1 MKMDSTSSNNQTS
14 SQKLTDIAEV
24 KMALKRSRHFT
35 QGLSFDGPFH
45 PCGVTGLS
53 IPIRNGL
60 WFIDL
65 VITNPP
71 PNLTLEEEIGGE
83 LLAIIW
89 MAKSINR
96 WIDGH
101 LVENDEEAKWALAA
115 WLVRADAFA
124 DFSKLEEL

>member
-1 MKMDSTSSNNQTS
+1 MDFTSLNNQTS

-24 KMALKRSRHFT
+24 KMAVKRAQHFT
-35 QGLSFDGPFH
+35 KELSFGGPFH
-45 PCGVTGLS
+45 PCACTGLS

-65 VITNPP
+65 VITDPP
-71 PNLTLEEEIGGE
+71 PDLTIEEEVGGE
-83 LLAIIW
+83 LIAIIW

-115 WLVRADAFA
+115 FLVRAEAWCDW
-124 DFSKLEEL
+124 SKLEQP